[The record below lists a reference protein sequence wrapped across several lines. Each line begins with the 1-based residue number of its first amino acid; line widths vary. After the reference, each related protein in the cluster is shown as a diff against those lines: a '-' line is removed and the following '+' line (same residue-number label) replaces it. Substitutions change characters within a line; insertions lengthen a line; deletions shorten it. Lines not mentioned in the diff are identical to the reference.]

1 MRTVPSRREN
11 KKCTA
16 RAVEKKKGT
25 VPSRR
30 GRSYIPPCPVV
41 KTYMHRPVR
50 SSENIYIYRPA
61 PARQFL
67 FTVPSRR
74 DNYYLPSRPVVK
86 QRGYCSVPSRPVE
99 KIHTHRPVPS
109 HLGIQSFFVLPSRP
123 VSNITSHEKP

>member
-50 SSENIYIYRPA
+50 SSEKIY
-61 PARQFL
+61 
-67 FTVPSRR
+67 TVPSRR
-74 DNYYLPSRPVVK
+74 DSFYLPSHPVVTIIT
-86 QRGYCSVPSRPVE
+86 Y
-99 KIHTHRPVPS
+99 RPVPS
-109 HLGIQSFFVLPSRP
+109 
-123 VSNITSHEKP
+123 